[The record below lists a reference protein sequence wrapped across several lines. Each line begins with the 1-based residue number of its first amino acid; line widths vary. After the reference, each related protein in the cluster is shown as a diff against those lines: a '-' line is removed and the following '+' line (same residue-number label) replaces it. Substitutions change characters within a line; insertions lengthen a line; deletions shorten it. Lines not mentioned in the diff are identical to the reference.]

1 MPKIL
6 RRLKINEVSSV
17 DRGAGEGVKIML
29 MKHDD
34 YDDEHEYWKREFTQ
48 EQRERAADSGAALP
62 DGSFPIHN
70 KGDLHN
76 AMQAIGRAKDP
87 AKAKAHIRRRAK
99 ALGLTGE
106 LSDAFKR
113 ASWSEFFTDLF
124 ASEPEPIPTESFDQA
139 LSSLAESV
147 KSIVSDEDAD
157 RDEML
162 AKSFAQFHEHITPLL
177 GDRALQQP
185 TDKKEI
191 PMSAILK
198 ALGLKEDASE
208 EEALKAIAEM
218 AKARRKENGNGN
230 GNGDKEEEE
239 EDDDDEEEKEKKAM
253 KALPASI
260 REKLEKANE
269 AINRVAKLEQEA
281 ALVAFTKKAVDAGF
295 APSEGVTLQKAYA
308 GDKEAIDKIVAL
320 SKTGWAAAKEAGA
333 FKEFGAAG
341 TNGNS
346 TAFEQFTALA
356 QAYLK
361 AHPGEGLSE
370 SQAFTKVYEDPANKV
385 LRIQDANETGRGRTA

>member
-1 MPKIL
+1 
-6 RRLKINEVSSV
+6 
-17 DRGAGEGVKIML
+17 
-29 MKHDD
+29 
-34 YDDEHEYWKREFTQ
+34 
-48 EQRERAADSGAALP
+48 
-62 DGSFPIHN
+62 
-70 KGDLHN
+70 
-76 AMQAIGRAKDP
+76 
-87 AKAKAHIRRRAK
+87 
-99 ALGLTGE
+99 
-106 LSDAFKR
+106 
-113 ASWSEFFTDLF
+113 
-124 ASEPEPIPTESFDQA
+124 
-139 LSSLAESV
+139 
-147 KSIVSDEDAD
+147 
-157 RDEML
+157 
-162 AKSFAQFHEHITPLL
+162 
-177 GDRALQQP
+177 
-185 TDKKEI
+185 
-191 PMSAILK
+191 MSAILK

-230 GNGDKEEEE
+230 GNGDKDEEE